1 MQGVFGWWVV
11 VVGGVG
17 AGISVSLC
25 TCGRNVSAD
34 GFVLTVFIYAL
45 INKPRRPSEKR
56 AVDR

>member
-1 MQGVFGWWVV
+1 MFWVV
-11 VVGGVG
+11 VVVMGGLG